1 MAQINAYLTFGG
13 KCREAMNFYKESLG
27 GELEFIVIEDS
38 PMAQHFPAELQK
50 NILHASLTK
59 GDMMFMGTDMV
70 GPAGVVK
77 GNNVALTITATSEA
91 EMNDF
96 FSALSIDGRVT
107 HPLEDF
113 FAGRMG
119 SLVDKFE
126 INWSVYYDKK
136 SGE

>member
-1 MAQINAYLTFGG
+1 MAQINAYLTFAG
-13 KCREAMNFYKESLG
+13 KCREAMTFYKECLG
-27 GELEFIVIEDS
+27 GELEFIVIQDS
-38 PMAQHFPAELQK
+38 PMAEHFPAELQK
-50 NILHASLTK
+50 NILHSSLTK
-59 GDMMFMGTDMV
+59 GDMQFMGTDMV

-77 GNNVALTITATSEA
+77 GNNVALTITATDEE
-91 EMNDF
+91 EMNHF
-96 FSALSIDGRVT
+96 FSALSAGGKVS

>member
-50 NILHASLTK
+50 SILHASLTE
-59 GDMMFMGTDMV
+59 GDLMFMATDMI
-70 GPAGVVK
+70 GPDGIVP
-77 GNNVALTITATSEA
+77 GNNVALTITATSEE
-91 EMNDF
+91 EMNNF
-96 FSALSIDGRVT
+96 FSALSLGGRVT
-107 HPLEDF
+107 HALEDF

-119 SLVDKFE
+119 SLVDKFG
-126 INWSVYYDKK
+126 IYWSVFYDKN
-136 SGE
+136 SGK

>member
-1 MAQINAYLTFGG
+1 MAQINAYLTFAG
-13 KCREAMNFYKESLG
+13 KCREAMTFYKECLG

-38 PMAQHFPAELQK
+38 PMAEHFPAELQK
-50 NILHASLTK
+50 NILHSSLTK

-70 GPAGVVK
+70 GPGGMVE
-77 GNNVALTITATSEA
+77 GNNVSLTITVTNEEA
-91 EMNDF
+91 MNNF
-96 FSALSIDGRVT
+96 FSALSTGGKVS

-119 SLVDKFE
+119 SLTDQFG

-136 SGE
+136 NG